1 MVLSLTVI
9 TVVVGAL
16 LGLVAS
22 ITDEPIAAAATQA
35 QTEAIKAVAPEFDT
49 VAPADTVI
57 DCGNGLPAIVFAVS
71 MGGQQVGNAVEVVT
85 KKGFGGKV
93 KVMVGFDMEG
103 NITGYNVLDCSNETP
118 GLGAK
123 MPDWFQKGQKG
134 DVIGMNPGKKAVTVT
149 KDGGDVDAITA
160 ATISSRAFCDAIAL
174 AWNAVSGST
183 DAVTS
188 ATGAA
193 QQQSCC
199 EGEACPEG
207 ESCCQAEACPEGEAC
222 CGNCD
227 EGNCQKPDSLKCDK
241 CKAAATAAE

>member
-1 MVLSLTVI
+1 MKNMVLSLSVI
-9 TVVVGAL
+9 TLVVGGL

-22 ITDEPIAAAATQA
+22 VTAEPIAAASQAA
-35 QTEAIKAVAPEFDT
+35 QTEAIQAVAPAFDE
-49 VAPADTVI
+49 VAPARIVE
-57 DCGNGLPAIVFAVS
+57 DCGNGLPATIFAVKKD
-71 MGGQQVGNAVEVVT
+71 GQQAGSAVEVVT

-134 DVIGMNPGKKAVTVT
+134 DVIGMNPSQKAVTVT

-174 AWNAVSGST
+174 AWNALSGSS

-188 ATGAA
+188 ATAQASEPAA
-193 QQQSCC
+193 PA
-199 EGEACPEG
+199 EEEAAP
-207 ESCCQAEACPEGEAC
+207 AEEP
-222 CGNCD
+222 
-227 EGNCQKPDSLKCDK
+227 
-241 CKAAATAAE
+241 ATEE

>member
-1 MVLSLTVI
+1 MAKLENSLKNMFLSLTVI
-9 TVVVGAL
+9 SLIVGGL

-22 ITDEPIAAAATQA
+22 ITAEPIANASAKA
-35 QTEAIKAVAPEFDT
+35 QSDAINAVFPGVEGLT
-49 VAPADTVI
+49 VADPLVVE
-57 DCGNGLPAIVFAVS
+57 DCGNGLPSTIFAVS
-71 MGGQQVGNAVEVVT
+71 REGQQVGNAVEVVT

-123 MPDWFQKGQKG
+123 MPDWFQEGQKG
-134 DVIGMNPGKKAVTVT
+134 NVIGMNPSQKPVQVT

-174 AWNAVSGST
+174 AWASVSNTT

-188 ATGAA
+188 ATA
-193 QQQSCC
+193 QT
-199 EGEACPEG
+199 EACA
-207 ESCCQAEACPEGEAC
+207 ESEAC
-222 CGNCD
+222 CGDCDVNNCT
-227 EGNCQKPDSLKCDK
+227 KPDSLKCEK
-241 CKAAATAAE
+241 CKAAAAEE